1 MTWSMPSRFKQR
13 TGPMSDVFAVG
24 GASFGVPKRWF
35 TGNPCKNAQGFREK
49 KKVHKNLPIPTSKA
63 QLETMLTSMKSCVIY
78 QVSSISKY
86 TTVYISIL
94 YILKYYIF
102 PFTNLTPTHF
112 CLTKTPV
119 ATNAPNSQGSS
130 SENWLSCGSST
141 SCTTSALAC
150 SAGTGTTT
158 GGTSAELLSCKAG
171 SYDLFHISTYAGWF
185 IRFIWRW
192 FSFSPW
198 WDMLVPR
205 KILESIIPH
214 QSGWWLNQANWKK
227 CSTMLVNMGIIS
239 PNVGVKIKSLWN
251 Q

>member
-1 MTWSMPSRFKQR
+1 MSSQLVEPHSESPSDDSRVIPVKMPRDSGK
-13 TGPMSDVFAVG
+13 
-24 GASFGVPKRWF
+24 
-35 TGNPCKNAQGFREK
+35 K

-112 CLTKTPV
+112 FAFKKTHV

-141 SCTTSALAC
+141 SCTTSALAWAC
-150 SAGTGTTT
+150 SAGSGTTAS
-158 GGTSAELLSCKAG
+158 GTSTELLSCKAG
-171 SYDLFHISTYAGWF
+171 SYDLFHISTYAG
-185 IRFIWRW
+185 
-192 FSFSPW
+192 
-198 WDMLVPR
+198 
-205 KILESIIPH
+205 
-214 QSGWWLNQANWKK
+214 
-227 CSTMLVNMGIIS
+227 
-239 PNVGVKIKSLWN
+239 
-251 Q
+251 